1 MTSICQLLTNYNK
14 TSTTLPNTTLKTTT
28 PATPVYSKKSLGE
41 SFQNLLP
48 LIGTELIPELIQSGR
63 LHPRKSLEYFKAP
76 EMIAKINGIKLDP
89 FDDKQINNNIYIEN
103 YIKTFCEQIFNNIS
117 TKDYPNEK
125 KLIPRQNHG
134 GLNHLRS
141 LKFGIWVITKIIEK
155 SKNIIK
161 NDTYEALFPSK
172 QFLIMVILSTM
183 FESIM
188 RVNEDGSGSVLCKLS
203 KDYLNR
209 IYPELDFEQLGGKD
223 STLSTH
229 QLASSIFFMVL
240 MRKCFIDKDKDKD
253 KSIISEKDIQLLGR
267 GVAYYYID
275 EDKLKL
281 KGLTIDNINEI
292 NNLKFFIYYVIT
304 VSGHYLDHCRE
315 NYSKMINEP
324 YIVKLFTLFD
334 IQNKEKIE
342 LIKLIITTL
351 INTEHIEYKGNIE
364 DINETNNMKKICRKL
379 QGRYDNPN
387 FKDLSLNFEKCYTE
401 LDLKSE
407 IKKLLKIIPT
417 TPINSIVGGNIKH
430 TKLIIKSKKFKK
442 SKKSKTNKKTNK
454 PYKSKNYYKNKKSK
468 KSKKSKK

>member
-14 TSTTLPNTTLKTTT
+14 TSTTLPNTTLETTT
-28 PATPVYSKKSLGE
+28 PATPVYSKKSLGQR
-41 SFQNLLP
+41 FQNLLP
-48 LIGTELIPELIQSGR
+48 VIDTELIPEPSQTGL
-63 LHPRKSLEYFKAP
+63 LHPRDSLEYFKAP
-76 EMIAKINGIKLDP
+76 EMIAKINGIKLDH
-89 FDDKQINNNIYIEN
+89 FDDKQINDNIYIEK

-117 TKDYPNEK
+117 TKDYPNEQEV
-125 KLIPRQNHG
+125 IPRKNHG

-188 RVNEDGSGSVLCKLS
+188 RVNEDSSRKVLCKLS
-203 KDYLNR
+203 ELYLKR
-209 IYPELDFEQLGGKD
+209 IYSELDFEQLGGKD

-267 GVAYYYID
+267 GVAYHYIND
-275 EDKLKL
+275 DKLKL
-281 KGLTIDNINEI
+281 KGLTIVNINEP

-315 NYSKMINEP
+315 TFSKMINEP
-324 YIVKLFTLFD
+324 YIVKLFKLFD
-334 IQNKEKIE
+334 IQENEKVE
-342 LIKLIITTL
+342 LIKVIVRTL
-351 INTEHIEYKGNIE
+351 KNTEHNKYNGNIE
-364 DINETNNMKKICRKL
+364 DINNTNMRESCKNLWKRYKNRNFQTLSSNFNECYDKL
-379 QGRYDNPN
+379 N
-387 FKDLSLNFEKCYTE
+387 LE
-401 LDLKSE
+401 LE
-407 IKKLLKIIPT
+407 IKNLLKTIPT
-417 TPINSIVGGNIKH
+417 TTPTNSIVGGNIKH

-454 PYKSKNYYKNKKSK
+454 PYKSKNSYKNKKSK
-468 KSKKSKK
+468 KSKK